1 MARQDFNPFDIFRQM
16 EMEMQRFNEEA
27 LRTVAFHPRVDMYE
41 TADALVIKFELAGV
55 KPEKLEV
62 MLSADD
68 RTLTISGVRGEAQEE
83 RNKRIRC
90 YQLEIYFGAFERT
103 VTLPTGIP
111 FDRERIVANYR
122 DGFLVISLPKQ
133 KTPVPQKRTIE
144 ISSE

>member
-1 MARQDFNPFDIFRQM
+1 MARQEFNPFDIFRQM
-16 EMEMQRFNEEA
+16 EMEMQKFSEEA

-68 RTLTISGVRGEAQEE
+68 RALTISGVRGEAQEE
-83 RNKRIRC
+83 RHRRIRC
-90 YQLEIYFGAFERT
+90 YQLEIYFGEFERT
-103 VTLPTGIP
+103 VTLPPGIP
-111 FDRERIVANYR
+111 FDRERITAHYR

-133 KTPVPQKRTIE
+133 NAPVAQKRTIKITAE
-144 ISSE
+144 